1 MKRSNISWT
10 KGIGKQ
16 TFHASITIYLT
27 LMLVLVMALICTLI
41 ESGRVSAM
49 NARLQSISYMAADSC
64 FAEYAEPLFSEYGVM
79 FLWCDEE
86 ELIEKYNAYI
96 AGNLSLEGTGA
107 RNDIELYG
115 MQHID
120 STCQEIT
127 WATDRNGEVFAEQV
141 ETYMKYHLAE
151 NVLEKIL
158 SKLGIFEQSDH
169 VQYFLDKIQDYK
181 KIFVKVEDA
190 VSKIQTK
197 IDKIKDLAANPK
209 GILTEMK
216 QILDEYE
223 ADPDDSLT
231 ASFSREMNE
240 LRQTKKD
247 LTDCLEDI
255 RKETKKY
262 YDSMAD
268 AKVKVDEI
276 EEELE
281 EEKESYDEEV
291 YQTIKEEV
299 DDIRTKSADTD
310 ADYYHVIE
318 NETLTTT
325 YIGKLN
331 ELDSFFS
338 ATQSALSEE
347 NLTDYQNLVSV
358 YQEKFA
364 DFDVNSLGVDLEVL
378 QVNAEDD
385 GFIDAIYDL
394 LSSGLLTFLAGEVS
408 EKEIDT
414 SALPSVTVGKVS
426 AEDTDQE
433 QESLLSLAAN
443 KALFSEYVIE
453 HLGNYL
459 HTKENSALDYEAE
472 YVLGGKKSDQEN
484 LSSVIGKLVLI
495 RSGMNLI
502 SLLKDAKKKAETYEL
517 ATAIIGFTGQPI
529 LIKIAQLLII
539 GAWSVAESFADVKV
553 LLQGNKVATIKGEA
567 DWNLSLEGI
576 RNFTAD
582 SISGKDCEKGLGY
595 EDYLR
600 ILLLMQNRTKQYFRT
615 MDVLQANMCANENER
630 FRFKDSIDAVSLKV
644 RYHANILFPTL
655 PLANKVLSISK
666 GRYLFQYVQ
675 EYQY

>member
-1 MKRSNISWT
+1 MKKTYRS
-10 KGIGKQ
+10 
-16 TFHASITIYLT
+16 SITIYLT

-64 FAEYAEPLFSEYGVM
+64 FSEFAEPLFSEYGVM

-86 ELIEKYNAYI
+86 EFIEKYNAYVE
-96 AGNLSLEGTGA
+96 GNLSLEGSGA

-120 STCQEIT
+120 SACTDIT

-141 ETYMKYHLAE
+141 ETYMRYHLAE
-151 NVLEKIL
+151 DVLEKIL

-181 KIFVKVEDA
+181 KIFVKVENA

-197 IDKIKDLAANPK
+197 IDKVKDLAANPK
-209 GILTEMK
+209 GILAELQQTLEA
-216 QILDEYE
+216 YE
-223 ADPDDSLT
+223 EDPDESLSE
-231 ASFSREMNE
+231 SFAQEMSE
-240 LRQTKKD
+240 LRQTKKE

-255 RKETKKY
+255 RKETKNY
-262 YDSMAD
+262 YESMAD
-268 AKVKVDEI
+268 AKVKVAEI

-281 EEKESYDEEV
+281 KKKDSYEEDV

-318 NETLTTT
+318 NETLTNT

-347 NLTDYQNLVSV
+347 NLTDYQNLVSA

-364 DFDVNSLGVDLEVL
+364 DFDVNSLGVDLDIL
-378 QVNAEDD
+378 QVEAEDD

-408 EKEIDT
+408 EKETDT
-414 SALPSVTVGKVS
+414 SALPSVTIGKVP
-426 AEDTDQE
+426 AEDSDQE
-433 QESLLSLAAN
+433 KESLLSLVAN

-453 HLGNYL
+453 HLGNYR
-459 HTKENSALDYEAE
+459 HTKEGSVLDYEAE
-472 YVLGGKKSDQEN
+472 YVLGGKKADKEN
-484 LSSVIGKLVLI
+484 MSSVIGKLVLI
-495 RSGMNLI
+495 RTGMNLI
-502 SLLKDAKKKAETYEL
+502 SLLKDTRKKAETYEL

-529 LIKIAQLLII
+529 LIKIVQLLII

-553 LLQGNKVATIKGEA
+553 LLQGDKIATIKGES

-576 RNFTAD
+576 RNFTTD
-582 SISGKDCEKGLGY
+582 SISGKNCEKGLGY

-644 RYHANILFPTL
+644 RYRANILFPTL

-666 GRYLFQYVQ
+666 GTYLFQYVQ

>member
-1 MKRSNISWT
+1 MKRSNNSLT
-10 KGIGKQ
+10 KNKKKE
-16 TFHASITIYLT
+16 TVHASITIYLT

-64 FAEYAEPLFSEYGVM
+64 FAEFAEPLFSDYGVM

-86 ELIEKYNAYI
+86 ELIEKYNAYV
-96 AGNLSLEGTGA
+96 AGNLSLEGSGA

-120 STCQEIT
+120 SVCTDIT

-141 ETYMKYHLAE
+141 ETYMKYHLTE
-151 NVLEKIL
+151 NILEKLL
-158 SKLGIFEQSDH
+158 SKLGIFEQSDQ

-181 KIFVKVEDA
+181 KIFVKVEEA
-190 VSKIQTK
+190 VTKIQTK
-197 IDKIKDLAANPK
+197 IDKAKDLAANPK
-209 GILTEMK
+209 GILAKMQ
-216 QILDEYE
+216 QILNEYE
-223 ADPDDSLT
+223 EDPDESLPT
-231 ASFSREMNE
+231 AFMQEMNE

-255 RKETKKY
+255 RKETKNY

-276 EEELE
+276 DEELE
-281 EEKESYDEEV
+281 EKKENYNEEV

-318 NETLTTT
+318 NETLTNT

-347 NLTDYQNLVSV
+347 NLTDYQNLVTA

-378 QVNAEDD
+378 QVAAEDD
-385 GFIDAIYDL
+385 GFIDEIYDL
-394 LSSGLLTFLAGEVS
+394 LSSGFLTFLAGEVS
-408 EKEIDT
+408 EKKTDT
-414 SALPSVTVGKVS
+414 TAFPSVTVGKVS

-433 QESLLSLAAN
+433 KESLLSLAAN

-459 HTKENSALDYEAE
+459 HAKEGSVLDYEAE

-529 LIKIAQLLII
+529 LIKIVQLLII

-553 LLQGNKVATIKGEA
+553 LLQGNKVATIKKEA

-576 RNFTAD
+576 RNFTTD
-582 SISGKDCEKGLGY
+582 SIAGKDCEKGLGY

-630 FRFKDSIDAVSLKV
+630 FRFKDSIDAVSLQV
-644 RYHANILFPTL
+644 RYRANVLFPTL
-655 PLANKVLSISK
+655 PLANKVISISK
-666 GRYLFQYVQ
+666 GTYLFQYIQ